1 MQDTQ
6 KPLYSVEVIG
16 FTPEDRAL
24 FTSTFALSARRERQ
38 FRRFEAGKTGEQP
51 DLYLVD
57 ADSMSAMVELMT
69 REPSPV
75 RPAILVGRDAQG
87 TDWPLVERPIKWTR
101 LFAAL
106 DDSVDRAYAARL
118 ALARSDKSFVGT
130 MVPGGKGKKPYDIN
144 LGTTNIDV
152 GELAEAEDDFHG
164 TMAFDELAALAASGP
179 RMMGDRRI
187 DVTEGVLV
195 VDDDPRDRQYVATRL
210 LPFSLFVDPAEN
222 AEQAIAMLDHKR
234 YQVVLIDIVM
244 PSIDGFTLCK
254 LIKARRGE
262 DVPAVVLV
270 NPRESSLDRMRAK
283 MAGCDAYLTKPFD
296 DDLLIATVAKF
307 LPQTADDEWVTSQIM
322 AP

>member
-1 MQDTQ
+1 MLDST
-6 KPLYSVEVIG
+6 KPSYSVEVIG

-38 FRRFEAGKTGEQP
+38 FQRFDAKKGGEQP

-57 ADSMSAMVELMT
+57 ADNMSSMVELMT

-87 TDWPLVERPIKWTR
+87 MDWPLVERPIKWTR

-130 MVPGGKGKKPYDIN
+130 MVPEGREGRYDID
-144 LGTTNIDV
+144 LGATTTNM
-152 GELAEAEDDFHG
+152 GELQDAEDDFHG
-164 TMAFDELAALAASGP
+164 TMAFDELAALAATGP
-179 RMMGDRRI
+179 RMIGDRRI

-195 VDDDPRDRQYVATRL
+195 VDDDARDRQYVATRL

-222 AEQAIAMLDHKR
+222 AEQAIAMLDHKQ
-234 YQVVLIDIVM
+234 YLVVLIDIVM
-244 PSIDGFTLCK
+244 PAVDGFTLCK